1 MQIKRYEA
9 RNMQE
14 AIEQIKRELGP
25 EAIILSNKQISNGK
39 NQLVE
44 VVAAKDNG
52 EQKKS
57 PFPYQYQQAEEINPP
72 PVPSAYGEEQSDWE
86 TLKGDIGEL
95 KGLFK
100 ELRKRD
106 HMLDDVDDLKDRLD
120 VLFDLMGL
128 RRDGKQGPL
137 APIYARLV
145 AQGISKKSACILLE
159 MLSREVMTDHIE
171 TPEEGLQ
178 RIEGLIQNRFKR
190 KQSFQGGDRI
200 KVFVGPTGVG
210 KTTTIAKLAALYS
223 LEDKKR
229 VGLATTDTYRIAA
242 PEQLKTYAKIMGIPM
257 KIVSNKDHLHKM
269 KEEFSDRDVILIDT
283 PGTGLKDKA
292 HFERMKE
299 MFADQEGVDIILL
312 LGMSS
317 SQENLY
323 GTLSRF
329 EGLRIDH
336 IILTKMDECRR
347 FGFLFDLMEKMNKP
361 VPYVTTGQN
370 VPNDIAE
377 VTSAN
382 LAKLIVEGVLQ

>member
-9 RNMQE
+9 KSMQE
-14 AIEQIKRELGP
+14 AIEQIKRELGT
-25 EAIILSNKQISNGK
+25 EAIILSSKQIEGGK
-39 NQLVE
+39 NPLVE
-44 VVAAKDNG
+44 VIAAKDNG
-52 EQKKS
+52 EQGKS
-57 PFPYQYQQAEEINPP
+57 PILYQQATEVNTV
-72 PVPSAYGEEQSDWE
+72 PVFSASHFEGQSEWE
-86 TLKGDIGEL
+86 GLKGDIGEL

-100 ELRKRD
+100 ELQKRD
-106 HMLDDVDDLKDRLD
+106 HMLDDIDDLRDRLNS
-120 VLFDLMGL
+120 LFDLMGL
-128 RRDGKQGPL
+128 RQDGKQGPL
-137 APIYARLV
+137 APVYARLV
-145 AQGISKKSACILLE
+145 NQGISKKSACILLE
-159 MLSREVMTDHIE
+159 MLSREIMTDRIE
-171 TPEEGLQ
+171 TPEEGLR
-178 RIEGLIQNRFKR
+178 RIEDLIQSRFKR
-190 KQSFQGGDRI
+190 KQSFQNSDRI

-242 PEQLKTYAKIMGIPM
+242 PEQLKTYARIMGIPM
-257 KIVSNKDHLHKM
+257 KIISNKDQFNRM
-269 KEEFSDRDVILIDT
+269 IEEFSDLDVILIDT

-299 MFADQEGVDIILL
+299 MFTDQEGVDIILL
-312 LGMSS
+312 LSLSS
-317 SQENLY
+317 SHENLY

-347 FGFLFDLMEKMNKP
+347 FGFLFDLMEKTNKP

-370 VPNDIAE
+370 VPNDITE

-382 LAKLIVEGVLQ
+382 LAKLIVEGILQ